1 MEKSHTAAIIPVYN
15 EENSIGGVINE
26 VKRYYNKVICVNDG
40 SKDKSSEVI
49 NKAGAILVEHAINLG
64 AGAATQTGVDYAL
77 LDKSTKYFITV
88 DADGQHEIKDAMRM
102 LEHLKENN
110 LDIVFGSRFLGTAHN
125 ISPAKRLFLKL
136 AALFS
141 KKTSGVTLTD
151 PHIGIRVFNRNFAE
165 NLNLTMPGFAHASE
179 LLFRIS
185 EGGYKYAEIPVKIT
199 YSDYSKAKGQSM
211 LNSINIVIDLLFHRM
226 SKK

>member
-1 MEKSHTAAIIPVYN
+1 MNNKDTAVIIPVYN
-15 EENSIGGVINE
+15 EEKVIGDVIRAI
-26 VKRYYNKVICVNDG
+26 KPKCGTIICVNDG

-49 NKAGAILVEHAINLG
+49 NKAGAVLVEHAINLG

-77 LDKSTKYFITV
+77 LDKSTEYFITV
-88 DADGQHEIKDAMRM
+88 DADGQHEIEDAMRM
-102 LEHLKENN
+102 LEHLKKNN

-136 AALFS
+136 AAIFS
-141 KKTSGVTLTD
+141 KRTSGVTLTD

-185 EGGYKYAEIPVKIT
+185 EGGYKYDEIPVKIT